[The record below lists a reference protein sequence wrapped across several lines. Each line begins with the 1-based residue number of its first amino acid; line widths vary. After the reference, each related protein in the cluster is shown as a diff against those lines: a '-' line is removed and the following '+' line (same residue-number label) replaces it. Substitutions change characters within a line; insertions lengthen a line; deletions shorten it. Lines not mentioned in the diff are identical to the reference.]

1 MPNHRP
7 GTRRR
12 ALCPARYPHAALR
25 LLALGLLLLSS
36 GLAAELI
43 FGANVG
49 SPAQP
54 DFRVFRA
61 SGGNVTQMPL
71 NLNQP
76 VFPSLSPD
84 GNLLVVSSP
93 DPAQPFEASQDLF
106 AFDLRNGQRR
116 KLWNN
121 VTQTLPDGGNLFA
134 TPMWSATSS
143 NGQRVAFVNQTSGTS
158 GGNDPVSGGVRQLRV
173 IRASDGFEI
182 GLAEIGNGSLL
193 DLFQSEFVGISWQ
206 PGTDFFATPAY
217 LDITNNLDQ
226 PLAAAGIVLYGPVG
240 PPGQPYVRAQIL
252 TLPSAVVDPNS
263 GVNVIS
269 NHAYPAFSPNGQQLA
284 FFRITFPLANLAAPA
299 QADLIVISTATGNG
313 QVIASFAP
321 GIFPAGVSWRNN
333 ASLVFSLGTQAQAG
347 GIFAPFADPSSAQVF
362 TIPATGGTLGQIA
375 GVGHGLFPNATP
387 PSEVIFRSRF
397 Q

>member
-1 MPNHRP
+1 MLNRCRGIFRLP
-7 GTRRR
+7 G
-12 ALCPARYPHAALR
+12 AQARYSHVARL
-25 LLALGLLLLSS
+25 LLALSLQLASS
-36 GLAAELI
+36 GLAAEL
-43 FGANVG
+43 FFSATVG
-49 SPAQP
+49 NPSQP

-61 SGGNVTQMPL
+61 SGGNVTQVPL
-71 NLNQP
+71 NLDQP
-76 VFPSLSPD
+76 TFPSLSPD
-84 GNLLVVSSP
+84 GNLLIVSSP

-116 KLWNN
+116 KLWDN
-121 VTQTLPDGGNLFA
+121 VTQSLPDGGFLFA
-134 TPMWSATSS
+134 TPLWSATSS
-143 NGQRVAFVNQTSGTS
+143 SGQRVAFVNQTSGTS

-173 IRASDGFEI
+173 IRATDGFEV
-182 GLAEIGNGSLL
+182 GLAEIGNGSQL

-217 LDITNNLDQ
+217 VNVTNNLGQ
-226 PLAAAGIVLYGPVG
+226 SLLAVGLVLYGPTG
-240 PPGQPYVRAQIL
+240 PPGQPYVRSQIL
-252 TLPSAVVDPNS
+252 TLPTVVVDPNS
-263 GVNVIS
+263 GVNVYS

-321 GIFPAGVSWRNN
+321 GSFPVGVSWRNN